1 MNQKFAVRLKQIGY
15 ALVSLLASNIV
26 LLILLLLNAMRIR
39 SSLLAAHMGQP
50 GQQISLTLQLS
61 AIYGSFSFLGWLMMG
76 LPIAL
81 FVPADSVLRLPVLVR
96 LIVGMVI
103 GPFAL
108 FAIFVILSHGQI
120 HAPGT
125 FRNTGFLWVLSVL
138 MSAVT
143 FLLYCVLL
151 GKDRTSAGAHLS

>member
-1 MNQKFAVRLKQIGY
+1 MNQKFAVRLKQIAY

-61 AIYGSFSFLGWLMMG
+61 AIYGFFSFLGWLMMG

-108 FAIFVILSHGQI
+108 FAIFVILSHRQI

>member
-61 AIYGSFSFLGWLMMG
+61 AIYGFFSFLGWLMMG

-96 LIVGMVI
+96 LIIGMVI

-143 FLLYCVLL
+143 FLLYGVLL